1 MDKKL
6 NNEEIEKGVFVINQH
21 YEIVYMDETAKQNFP
36 GCEQHAFCYQML
48 QESKTPCFDCPLK
61 KTGHQKIEN
70 RLLYNQKLE
79 IWMEYVAIRVEW
91 PKEGLCTLI
100 SMHAAAPG
108 KASSVIHAQTDG
120 LLYAIVELHM
130 QRDSFTMLYE
140 NLRQQPRLSQNGS
153 LRKLLQK
160 LCTRYVY
167 KEDRADF
174 EDFWNLDTLKKRI
187 AVYSHVSCSFR
198 ILLHGAYRWMKFQIT
213 ASSNEELTDTCLC
226 LIDTMSEELLKPA
239 AGQDYKPHY
248 DELTRLYGKTTFE
261 RLAQERLMQ
270 DVHQEYGLVD
280 IDIEHFKLFND
291 WYGIQEGD
299 HLLMYISYQIRKKV
313 QELNGIATRIGGDEF
328 VMLLPQAACDVKK
341 LEPEIIGWIQN
352 YDASIKFLPT
362 VGIYMI
368 QDKTLPIAQMC
379 DRAAI
384 AATSRKGNYAS
395 RVAVYQDSMKKLIEN
410 RQEVLFGVKNGLD
423 NREFVVYYQPQV
435 SARTNRI
442 LAAEALVRWQHPQRG
457 LLPPG
462 EFIPILETS
471 GFIYKLDSYVW
482 EEVCRF
488 LHDRLMKKLPV
499 VPVSVNVSRVDMLQ
513 FRLCEVF
520 TALIKKY
527 EIPSRL
533 LEIEITE
540 SAYAENFDQL
550 IATVNE
556 LRACGFTVLMDDF
569 GSGYSSL
576 NMLSNIELDIL
587 KIDMKFLDTSN
598 HQNTRNSSILES
610 ITSMGRWLG
619 LRMIAEGV
627 ETHEQVDRLLN
638 LDCEYM
644 QGYYF
649 YKPMSREHFC
659 ELLADAGRID
669 VRGMQA
675 KRLPSIDLEDLFH
688 KDITSEAML
697 SNILGGI
704 ALYEIED
711 DTHLQILMVNDR
723 YYRITGCNAVD
734 LQERS
739 RLITRQIHPEDMPL
753 VWDIFHKAQEAGS
766 MGASGTFRR
775 YRLNGELMWMHLQAF
790 FLHKQGNRK
799 LFYGSVSDVS
809 TTMSLQKELLAIL
822 QTMPGDIFEYQV
834 YPDERLSCRVISAGL
849 SLLHG
854 YTTQELQDILEN
866 GMLEYIDARDHDE
879 VMRIWS
885 NPKQW
890 KTDCSVEFRLFTKTG
905 ETVWV
910 EQHIR
915 YIREEEGVRIYNSLL
930 TDITKIKRQE
940 DELLESQRLLHHLLG
955 IADQRDSPRQLTKR
969 NKEHAAK
976 LYAES
981 FPGGMIG
988 GFCEKGFPLYFAN
1001 EEMIYFLGYDSYQD
1015 LYQGINGMVE
1025 NTIYQEDRAQVEL
1038 DLGTTFR
1045 EGMEYTTRY
1054 RMVQKDGSLIWV
1066 QDRGRVICE
1075 EQGRL
1080 AIISTCMNI
1089 DEIVKARQLL
1099 EKVR

>member
-1 MDKKL
+1 M
-6 NNEEIEKGVFVINQH
+6 
-21 YEIVYMDETAKQNFP
+21 
-36 GCEQHAFCYQML
+36 
-48 QESKTPCFDCPLK
+48 
-61 KTGHQKIEN
+61 
-70 RLLYNQKLE
+70 
-79 IWMEYVAIRVEW
+79 
-91 PKEGLCTLI
+91 
-100 SMHAAAPG
+100 
-108 KASSVIHAQTDG
+108 
-120 LLYAIVELHM
+120 
-130 QRDSFTMLYE
+130 
-140 NLRQQPRLSQNGS
+140 
-153 LRKLLQK
+153 
-160 LCTRYVY
+160 
-167 KEDRADF
+167 
-174 EDFWNLDTLKKRI
+174 
-187 AVYSHVSCSFR
+187 
-198 ILLHGAYRWMKFQIT
+198 
-213 ASSNEELTDTCLC
+213 
-226 LIDTMSEELLKPA
+226 
-239 AGQDYKPHY
+239 
-248 DELTRLYGKTTFE
+248 
-261 RLAQERLMQ
+261 
-270 DVHQEYGLVD
+270 
-280 IDIEHFKLFND
+280 
-291 WYGIQEGD
+291 
-299 HLLMYISYQIRKKV
+299 
-313 QELNGIATRIGGDEF
+313 
-328 VMLLPQAACDVKK
+328 
-341 LEPEIIGWIQN
+341 
-352 YDASIKFLPT
+352 
-362 VGIYMI
+362 
-368 QDKTLPIAQMC
+368 
-379 DRAAI
+379 
-384 AATSRKGNYAS
+384 
-395 RVAVYQDSMKKLIEN
+395 
-410 RQEVLFGVKNGLD
+410 
-423 NREFVVYYQPQV
+423 
-435 SARTNRI
+435 
-442 LAAEALVRWQHPQRG
+442 
-457 LLPPG
+457 
-462 EFIPILETS
+462 
-471 GFIYKLDSYVW
+471 
-482 EEVCRF
+482 
-488 LHDRLMKKLPV
+488 
-499 VPVSVNVSRVDMLQ
+499 NVSRVDMLQ

-627 ETHEQVDRLLN
+627 ETHEQADRLLN

-649 YKPMSREHFC
+649 YKPMSRDHFC

-753 VWDIFHKAQEAGS
+753 VWDIFHKAQEAES

-775 YRLNGELMWMHLQAF
+775 YRLNGELMWMHMQAF

-866 GMLEYIDARDHDE
+866 GMLEYIDERDHDE

-905 ETVWV
+905 ETIWV

-930 TDITKIKRQE
+930 TDITKIKKQE

-955 IADQRDSPRQLTKR
+955 IANQRDSPRQLTKR

-981 FPGGMIG
+981 FLGGMIG

-1001 EEMIYFLGYDSYQD
+1001 EEMIHFLGYDSYQD

-1054 RMVQKDGSLIWV
+1054 RMVQKDGSLIWG

-1075 EQGRL
+1075 KQGRL

-1099 EKVR
+1099 QKVR

>member
-21 YEIVYMDETAKQNFP
+21 YEIVYMDETAKQTFP

-108 KASSVIHAQTDG
+108 KAGSVIHAQTDG

-174 EDFWNLDTLKKRI
+174 EDFWNLDTLEKRI
-187 AVYSHVSCSFR
+187 AVYSHVSGSFR

-261 RLAQERLMQ
+261 RLSQERLMQ

-423 NREFVVYYQPQV
+423 NQEFVVYYQPQV

-488 LHDRLMKKLPV
+488 LQDRLMKKLPV

-649 YKPMSREHFC
+649 YKPMSRDHFC

-739 RLITRQIHPEDMPL
+739 RLITRQIHPDDMPL

-930 TDITKIKRQE
+930 TDITKIKKQE

-1001 EEMIYFLGYDSYQD
+1001 EEMIHFLGYDSYQD

>member
-21 YEIVYMDETAKQNFP
+21 YEIVYMDETAKQTFP

-108 KASSVIHAQTDG
+108 KAGSVIHAQTDG

-174 EDFWNLDTLKKRI
+174 EDFWNLDTLEKRI
-187 AVYSHVSCSFR
+187 AVYSHVSGSFR

-341 LEPEIIGWIQN
+341 LEPEIIGWIEN

-488 LHDRLMKKLPV
+488 MQDRLMKKLPV

-649 YKPMSREHFC
+649 YKPMSRDHFC

-739 RLITRQIHPEDMPL
+739 RLITRQIHPDDMPL

-775 YRLNGELMWMHLQAF
+775 YRLNGELMWMHMQAF

-905 ETVWV
+905 ETIWV

-930 TDITKIKRQE
+930 TDITKIKKQE

-955 IADQRDSPRQLTKR
+955 IANQRDSPRQLTKR

-1001 EEMIYFLGYDSYQD
+1001 EEMIHFLGYDSYQD

>member
-21 YEIVYMDETAKQNFP
+21 YEIVYMDETAKQTFP

-108 KASSVIHAQTDG
+108 KAGSVIHAQTDG

-174 EDFWNLDTLKKRI
+174 EDFWNLDTLEKRI
-187 AVYSHVSCSFR
+187 AVYSHVSGSFR

-423 NREFVVYYQPQV
+423 NQEFVVYYQPQV

-488 LHDRLMKKLPV
+488 LQDRLMKKLPV

-649 YKPMSREHFC
+649 YKPMSRDHFC

-739 RLITRQIHPEDMPL
+739 RLITRQIHPDDMPL

-890 KTDCSVEFRLFTKTG
+890 KTDCSVEFRLFTKTD

-930 TDITKIKRQE
+930 TDITKIKKQE

-1001 EEMIYFLGYDSYQD
+1001 EEMIHFLGYDSYQD

>member
-1 MDKKL
+1 
-6 NNEEIEKGVFVINQH
+6 
-21 YEIVYMDETAKQNFP
+21 
-36 GCEQHAFCYQML
+36 
-48 QESKTPCFDCPLK
+48 
-61 KTGHQKIEN
+61 
-70 RLLYNQKLE
+70 
-79 IWMEYVAIRVEW
+79 
-91 PKEGLCTLI
+91 
-100 SMHAAAPG
+100 
-108 KASSVIHAQTDG
+108 
-120 LLYAIVELHM
+120 
-130 QRDSFTMLYE
+130 
-140 NLRQQPRLSQNGS
+140 
-153 LRKLLQK
+153 
-160 LCTRYVY
+160 
-167 KEDRADF
+167 
-174 EDFWNLDTLKKRI
+174 
-187 AVYSHVSCSFR
+187 
-198 ILLHGAYRWMKFQIT
+198 
-213 ASSNEELTDTCLC
+213 
-226 LIDTMSEELLKPA
+226 
-239 AGQDYKPHY
+239 
-248 DELTRLYGKTTFE
+248 
-261 RLAQERLMQ
+261 
-270 DVHQEYGLVD
+270 
-280 IDIEHFKLFND
+280 
-291 WYGIQEGD
+291 
-299 HLLMYISYQIRKKV
+299 
-313 QELNGIATRIGGDEF
+313 
-328 VMLLPQAACDVKK
+328 
-341 LEPEIIGWIQN
+341 
-352 YDASIKFLPT
+352 
-362 VGIYMI
+362 
-368 QDKTLPIAQMC
+368 
-379 DRAAI
+379 
-384 AATSRKGNYAS
+384 
-395 RVAVYQDSMKKLIEN
+395 
-410 RQEVLFGVKNGLD
+410 
-423 NREFVVYYQPQV
+423 
-435 SARTNRI
+435 
-442 LAAEALVRWQHPQRG
+442 
-457 LLPPG
+457 
-462 EFIPILETS
+462 
-471 GFIYKLDSYVW
+471 
-482 EEVCRF
+482 
-488 LHDRLMKKLPV
+488 
-499 VPVSVNVSRVDMLQ
+499 MLQ
-513 FRLCEVF
+513 FRLCEVL

-627 ETHEQVDRLLN
+627 ETHEQADRLLN

-649 YKPMSREHFC
+649 YKPMSRDHFC

-866 GMLEYIDARDHDE
+866 GMLEYIDERDHDE

-890 KTDCSVEFRLFTKTG
+890 KTDCSVEFRLFTKNG
-905 ETVWV
+905 ETIWV

-955 IADQRDSPRQLTKR
+955 IANQRDSPRQLTKR

-1001 EEMIYFLGYDSYQD
+1001 EEMIHFLGYDSYQD

-1099 EKVR
+1099 QKVR

>member
-21 YEIVYMDETAKQNFP
+21 YEIVYMDETAKQTFP

-174 EDFWNLDTLKKRI
+174 EDFWNLDTLEKRI
-187 AVYSHVSCSFR
+187 AVYSHVSGSFR

-423 NREFVVYYQPQV
+423 NQEFVVYYQPQV

-488 LHDRLMKKLPV
+488 LQDRLMKKLPV

-649 YKPMSREHFC
+649 YKPMSRDHFC

-739 RLITRQIHPEDMPL
+739 RLITRQIHPDDMPL

-866 GMLEYIDARDHDE
+866 GMLEYIDDRDHDE

-1001 EEMIYFLGYDSYQD
+1001 EEMIHFLGYDSYQD

>member
-1 MDKKL
+1 M
-6 NNEEIEKGVFVINQH
+6 
-21 YEIVYMDETAKQNFP
+21 
-36 GCEQHAFCYQML
+36 
-48 QESKTPCFDCPLK
+48 
-61 KTGHQKIEN
+61 
-70 RLLYNQKLE
+70 
-79 IWMEYVAIRVEW
+79 
-91 PKEGLCTLI
+91 
-100 SMHAAAPG
+100 
-108 KASSVIHAQTDG
+108 
-120 LLYAIVELHM
+120 
-130 QRDSFTMLYE
+130 
-140 NLRQQPRLSQNGS
+140 
-153 LRKLLQK
+153 
-160 LCTRYVY
+160 
-167 KEDRADF
+167 
-174 EDFWNLDTLKKRI
+174 
-187 AVYSHVSCSFR
+187 
-198 ILLHGAYRWMKFQIT
+198 
-213 ASSNEELTDTCLC
+213 
-226 LIDTMSEELLKPA
+226 
-239 AGQDYKPHY
+239 
-248 DELTRLYGKTTFE
+248 
-261 RLAQERLMQ
+261 
-270 DVHQEYGLVD
+270 
-280 IDIEHFKLFND
+280 
-291 WYGIQEGD
+291 
-299 HLLMYISYQIRKKV
+299 
-313 QELNGIATRIGGDEF
+313 
-328 VMLLPQAACDVKK
+328 
-341 LEPEIIGWIQN
+341 
-352 YDASIKFLPT
+352 
-362 VGIYMI
+362 
-368 QDKTLPIAQMC
+368 
-379 DRAAI
+379 
-384 AATSRKGNYAS
+384 
-395 RVAVYQDSMKKLIEN
+395 
-410 RQEVLFGVKNGLD
+410 
-423 NREFVVYYQPQV
+423 
-435 SARTNRI
+435 
-442 LAAEALVRWQHPQRG
+442 
-457 LLPPG
+457 
-462 EFIPILETS
+462 
-471 GFIYKLDSYVW
+471 
-482 EEVCRF
+482 
-488 LHDRLMKKLPV
+488 
-499 VPVSVNVSRVDMLQ
+499 
-513 FRLCEVF
+513 
-520 TALIKKY
+520 
-527 EIPSRL
+527 
-533 LEIEITE
+533 EIEITE

-627 ETHEQVDRLLN
+627 ETHEQADRLLN

-649 YKPMSREHFC
+649 YKPMSRDHFC

-866 GMLEYIDARDHDE
+866 GMLEYIDERDHDE

-890 KTDCSVEFRLFTKTG
+890 KTDCSVEFRLFTKNG
-905 ETVWV
+905 ETIWV

-955 IADQRDSPRQLTKR
+955 IANQRDSPRQLTKR

-1001 EEMIYFLGYDSYQD
+1001 EEMIHFLGYDSYQD

-1099 EKVR
+1099 EKAR